1 MRPTARPQSALRCPL
16 NQILGTEANVRV
28 LRAIFLSD
36 IPISVSE
43 LARVTAL
50 QLSGV
55 ARVCV
60 KLEDLGVI
68 ETVGR
73 GARNRQYRRAGR
85 FALANALSMVFS
97 EERTR
102 ANQVFADIRQAV
114 QTVQPHIR
122 AAWVEG
128 PVAIEIDR
136 PEDPVEVAVLADSAS
151 VEFVRAELWKILL
164 GVQQLRDVS
173 IELHVRSLADLKTAS
188 PADRDRWTNVSLLFG
203 PSPLDLLHT
212 GSDSSPTP
220 PRQTGRGH
228 ALRDEQAAL
237 LAHAIADR
245 IRRDPSIVE
254 DAKRYIARRLA
265 DASSGEQ
272 LELREW
278 SAILSVMS
286 IARLRRFLVQD
297 TGRAVRLRQ
306 SLPFLDVLPKDE
318 RDALMAAAS
327 APT

>member
-1 MRPTARPQSALRCPL
+1 MRPTARPQSALRSPL

-36 IPISVSE
+36 IPIGVSE

-85 FALANALSMVFS
+85 FALANALSTVFL
-97 EERTR
+97 EERNR
-102 ANQVFADIRQAV
+102 ANHIFADIRQAV
-114 QTVQPHIR
+114 QTVHPHIR
-122 AAWVEG
+122 AAWIEG
-128 PVAIEIDR
+128 PVATGTDR
-136 PEDPVEVAVLADSAS
+136 PENAVDVAVLADSAS
-151 VEFVRAELWKILL
+151 VEFVRTELWKLLL
-164 GVQQLRDVS
+164 GVQQQWDVS
-173 IELHVRSLADLKTAS
+173 VELHVRSLADLKTA
-188 PADRDRWTNVSLLFG
+188 PPVDRDRWTNVILLFG

-212 GSDSSPTP
+212 GSDSSPIP
-220 PRQTGRGH
+220 PRPTSRGH
-228 ALRDEQAAL
+228 ALRDEQAAM

-254 DAKRYIARRLA
+254 DARQYIARRLA

-278 SAILSVMS
+278 SAILSAMS
-286 IARLRRFLVQD
+286 IARLRRFLVENTD
-297 TGRAVRLRQ
+297 RAVRLRQ
-306 SLPFLDVLPKDE
+306 SLPFLDVIPKQE

-327 APT
+327 ART